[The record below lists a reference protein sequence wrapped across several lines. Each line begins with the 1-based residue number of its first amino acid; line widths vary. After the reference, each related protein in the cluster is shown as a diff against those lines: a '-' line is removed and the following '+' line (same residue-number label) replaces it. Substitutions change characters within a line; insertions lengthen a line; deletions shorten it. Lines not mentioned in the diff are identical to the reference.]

1 METNE
6 EEEGSYSQQIDKSI
20 LQTMMMLAMYG
31 SHGNSNN
38 SSSNETK
45 MTMQRNR
52 LFKQLVIQCEQT

>member
-1 METNE
+1 MRH
-6 EEEGSYSQQIDKSI
+6 DDAKSI

-31 SHGNSNN
+31 SHGNNNN

-45 MTMQRNR
+45 MAMQRNR